1 MPLGLRSSLFMD
13 IVVVV
18 IAVEQYCT
26 VQKKKKFLCYYKKK
40 TNEKLCACYSNIN
53 IAKKLFWWPSIVGS
67 KTTLT

>member
-1 MPLGLRSSLFMD
+1 MDIMPLGLRSSLFMD

-26 VQKKKKFLCYYKKK
+26 VKFLCYYKKK
-40 TNEKLCACYSNIN
+40 TKEKLCARYSNIN
-53 IAKKLFWWPSIVGS
+53 IAKKFFWWPSIVGS